1 MESSRF
7 SLACLAATVALL
19 LVGCGGAEV
28 LDSSSGRTTLGEKED
43 GVLTWGETSSGIR
56 LTLYGTSAG
65 TFLVEGAGL
74 TPYAFGQRGTG
85 VPILA
90 EDGAVLDGPILN
102 EYAVHANGAG
112 VNYSL
117 PSEAG
122 VTFSQ
127 PKAIGVGREVF
138 GVYTTGSE
146 SGVWIAKDGA
156 LLRKVSIP
164 GATVQGIQAIGP
176 QSFLASQQISGGYVQ
191 YIYQSGSFSA
201 VPHSA
206 SGFFASSIDKDG
218 LLFGTAGP
226 TGAKVPAYVT
236 ASGQLV
242 LLDAG
247 TQPPGSAYS
256 GPTHA
261 MGMLENGILVG
272 YTFNNPTVWINGEPK
287 RLHDFASPRGATIN
301 RISAIGRDYVSVQ
314 YHDGSSGRSGVVRIF
329 VRPLPAL
336 P

>member
-1 MESSRF
+1 MP
-7 SLACLAATVALL
+7 
-19 LVGCGGAEV
+19 
-28 LDSSSGRTTLGEKED
+28 
-43 GVLTWGETSSGIR
+43 
-56 LTLYGTSAG
+56 
-65 TFLVEGAGL
+65 
-74 TPYAFGQRGTG
+74 PYAFGLRGTG

-102 EYAVHANGAG
+102 EYAVHANGTG
-112 VNYSL
+112 VNYPL

-122 VTFSQ
+122 VAFSQ

-138 GVYTTGSE
+138 GLYTTGSE
-146 SGVWIAKDGA
+146 SGVWIARDGA
-156 LLRKVSIP
+156 LLRRVSIP
-164 GATVQGIQAIGP
+164 GGTVEGIRAIGP
-176 QSFLASQQISGGYVQ
+176 QAFLASQQNSGDYVQ
-191 YIYQSGSFSA
+191 YIYQAGSLSA
-201 VPHSA
+201 VPQSA
-206 SGFFASSIDKDG
+206 SGFFASSVGRDG

-247 TQPPGSAYS
+247 TQPPGTAHS

-261 MGMLENGILVG
+261 MGMLENGIVVG
-272 YTFNNPTVWINGEPK
+272 YTFNMPTVWINGEPK
-287 RLHDFASPRGATIN
+287 RLHDFASPRGATVHS
-301 RISAIGRDYVSVQ
+301 ISAVGRDYVSVE
-314 YHDGSSGRSGVVRIF
+314 YRDGSTGTSGVVRIF